1 MNQLRIYLTGFMTS
15 GKSTIGP
22 ILANV
27 LGYDF
32 FDLDKE
38 IEKKE
43 SKTIVEIFEQDGEG
57 YFRKIES
64 EMLKQYSQLN
74 KVIISLGGGTI
85 TVPENLELMKVS
97 GKIVYLKVAPHNL
110 YKRLK
115 NKIDRPL
122 FRDLVLNENS
132 EEDFVNR
139 IKEMLEKRKSYYE
152 KADFIINT
160 DYTPIGVTVDKLATK
175 LLRYLNEQN

>member
-1 MNQLRIYLTGFMTS
+1 MTS

-32 FDLDKE
+32 YDLDKE
-38 IEKKE
+38 IEKME
-43 SKTIVEIFEQDGEG
+43 SKTVVEIFETEGEE

-64 EMLKQYSQLN
+64 ELLQKYSGLSN
-74 KVIISLGGGTI
+74 VIISLGGGTI
-85 TVPENLELMKVS
+85 TIPDNLTLMKKS
-97 GKIVYLKVAPHNL
+97 GKIVYLKVSPNNL

-132 EEDFVNR
+132 EDDFITR
-139 IKEMLEKRKSYYE
+139 IKEMLEKRKTFYE
-152 KADFIINT
+152 KADIIINT
-160 DYTPIGVTVDKLATK
+160 DYTPIGVTVDKLAAK
-175 LLRYLNEQN
+175 LSRYLHEKN